1 MDKKIW
7 KVRIKKAY
15 ADATNHIVVGEVL
28 ETTPI
33 YIKLK
38 CRAYHF
44 KKPMQASAGPG
55 GIFVSDT
62 KVRIFPWQVI
72 SYITE
77 LPEDFNW
84 EDTIVELTGRGEII
98 LKQSE
103 MNVTIKGGGGWVNQ

>member
-1 MDKKIW
+1 MDKKVW

-44 KKPMQASAGPG
+44 KKPMQASSGPG

-84 EDTIVELTGRGEII
+84 EDAVVELTERGEII

-103 MNVTIKGGGGWVNQ
+103 INVTIKGGGGWINQ